1 MRLFASILA
10 AVAFLLPPSADVQT
24 QLVVR
29 VEMSEFTFRPA
40 TIHLTT
46 GRPVRLVL
54 VNRGQIAHQFE
65 TAYLRELAMRIVGS
79 AIYMEATGLEL
90 IRLDPGGTAR
100 LEFLPR
106 KKGHFVFFCAIEGHR
121 EAGMQGALEVR

>member
-1 MRLFASILA
+1 MRLYTSLLA
-10 AVAFLLPPSADVQT
+10 AAALTLPLSAGAQT
-24 QLVVR
+24 LSVMR
-29 VEMSEFTFRPA
+29 IEMSEFAFRPA
-40 TIHLTT
+40 TIHLTA

-54 VNRGQIAHQFE
+54 VNRGQLAHQFE
-65 TAYLRELAMRIVGS
+65 TAYLRELAVRIVGN
-79 AIYMEATGLEL
+79 AIYMEATDLDL